1 MTRKHGLLLVIAL
14 VAVLAIVG
22 GVMAGCGSSTTTTTA
37 ATTATTVAPAT
48 TTTAS
53 GPATT
58 ASGPTTTAA
67 EETTTTAA
75 AVQNTKIKKIAIITP
90 EVAKDYGW
98 NQQGVAAAK
107 NLATA
112 LGVPIVVNDGAG
124 YGDISPIMRQQV
136 QAGADFIIPF
146 ASGYN
151 TVGPTVAQQLKV
163 PTIVIGG
170 NEQGNVPGLCQDIET
185 NAQDGA
191 YLAGV
196 LAAKTTKSKT
206 VGIVISADD
215 ENWTKMAAGFATGV
229 RATDPSVKM
238 LMAQVGQ
245 AAYADAAA
253 AKRTTQSVIAG
264 GADIIFGMGDGA
276 SFGEMQAVETATP
289 PAGAT
294 KVWFIDVIGD
304 KTGIDTK
311 GVLLSSQIWDYTPA
325 FQAAADAL
333 NSGTFGSKVLYINL
347 ENNGIGLLKTKYIAD
362 DVWTAIEAAKADI
375 ISGKISVPV
384 VTDKSQVDKIV
395 KGQ

>member
-37 ATTATTVAPAT
+37 ATTATTVAP
-48 TTTAS
+48 
-53 GPATT
+53 
-58 ASGPTTTAA
+58 
-67 EETTTTAA
+67 ETTTTAA
-75 AVQNTKIKKIAIITP
+75 AGPTTTAAPEETTTTVAAIQNTKIKKIGIVTP

-98 NQQGVAAAK
+98 NQQGVASAK
-107 NLATA
+107 NVATA

-124 YGDISPIMRQQV
+124 YGDISPILRQLSQG
-136 QAGADFIIPF
+136 GADLLFAF

-163 PTIVIGG
+163 PTVVIGA
-170 NEQGNVPGLCQDIET
+170 NEQGLVPNLVQDIET
-185 NAQDGA
+185 NAQAGA

-238 LMAQVGQ
+238 LLAQVGQ

-304 KTGIDTK
+304 KTSIDTK

-325 FQAAADAL
+325 FQEAADAL
-333 NSGTFGSKVLYINL
+333 NSGTFGTKVIYINL
-347 ENNGIGLLKTKYIAD
+347 QNNGIGLLKTKFIAD

-375 ISGKISVPV
+375 ISGKVQVPAI
-384 VTDKSQVDKIV
+384 TDKAAVDKLV

>member
-1 MTRKHGLLLVIAL
+1 MMTHKKSLLLVLAL
-14 VAVLAIVG
+14 IAVLAVVG
-22 GVMAGCGSSTTTTTA
+22 AVMAGCGSSTTTTTA
-37 ATTATTVAPAT
+37 APATTVSSET
-48 TTTAS
+48 TTTA
-53 GPATT
+53 A
-58 ASGPTTTAA
+58 GPTTTAA
-67 EETTTTAA
+67 VGETTTTAA
-75 AVQNTKIKKIAIITP
+75 AVQNTKIHKIGIVTP
-90 EVAKDYGW
+90 EVAKDFGW
-98 NQQGVAAAK
+98 NQQGVQSAK
-107 NLATA
+107 NVATK

-124 YGDISPIMRQQV
+124 YGDISPILRQLSQG
-136 QAGADFIIPF
+136 GADLLFAF

-163 PTIVIGG
+163 PVCVIGA
-170 NEQGNVPGLCQDIET
+170 NAAGNVPNLVQDLET

-238 LMAQVGQ
+238 IMAQIGQ

-289 PAGAT
+289 PAGAD

-304 KTGIDTK
+304 KTSLDTK

-325 FQAAADAL
+325 FQEAADAL
-333 NSGTFGSKVLYINL
+333 NSGTFGTKIIYINL
-347 ENNGIGLLKTKYIAD
+347 QNNGIGILKTKFIAD
-362 DVWTAIEAAKADI
+362 DLWTAIEAVKADI
-375 ISGKISVPV
+375 ISGKIQVPV
-384 VTDKSQVDKIV
+384 VTDKAQVDKIV

>member
-1 MTRKHGLLLVIAL
+1 M
-14 VAVLAIVG
+14 
-22 GVMAGCGSSTTTTTA
+22 
-37 ATTATTVAPAT
+37 
-48 TTTAS
+48 
-53 GPATT
+53 
-58 ASGPTTTAA
+58 
-67 EETTTTAA
+67 
-75 AVQNTKIKKIAIITP
+75 
-90 EVAKDYGW
+90 
-98 NQQGVAAAK
+98 
-107 NLATA
+107 
-112 LGVPIVVNDGAG
+112 
-124 YGDISPIMRQQV
+124 
-136 QAGADFIIPF
+136 
-146 ASGYN
+146 
-151 TVGPTVAQQLKV
+151 
-163 PTIVIGG
+163 
-170 NEQGNVPGLCQDIET
+170 PGLVQDIET

-304 KTGIDTK
+304 KTSIDTK
-311 GVLLSSQIWDYTPA
+311 HVLLSSQIWDYTPA

-333 NSGTFGSKVLYINL
+333 NSGTFGTKVLYINL
-347 ENNGIGLLKTKYIAD
+347 ENNGIGLLKTPYIPD
-362 DVWTAIEAAKADI
+362 DLWATIQQAKADI

-384 VTDKSQVDKIV
+384 ITDKSQVTKLV
-395 KGQ
+395 NGQ